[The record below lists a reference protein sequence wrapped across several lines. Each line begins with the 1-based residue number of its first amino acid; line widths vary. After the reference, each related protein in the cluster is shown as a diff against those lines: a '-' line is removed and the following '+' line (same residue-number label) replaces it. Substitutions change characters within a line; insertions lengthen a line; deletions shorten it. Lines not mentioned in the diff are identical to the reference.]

1 MRRIL
6 IGLIATMLSVS
17 AFSAVQTTNKGT
29 ITKLFAYDDYGAV
42 AGRDGADITV
52 WMETGISNCSD
63 GVWVSPVASGYK
75 MIGSFLLTA
84 YTTKQQVS
92 FQVYTDKVWKGSSKS
107 KLCQVDA
114 IRFE

>member
-1 MRRIL
+1 MKRLL
-6 IGLIATMLSVS
+6 IGLMSTILSVS
-17 AFSAVQTTNKGT
+17 AFGAVQSTKKGT

-52 WMETGISNCSD
+52 WMETGIPSCND
-63 GVWVSPVASGYK
+63 GVWVSPSASGYK
-75 MIGSFLLTA
+75 MMGSFLLTA
-84 YTTKQQVS
+84 YTTKQQVR
-92 FQVYTDKVWKGSSKS
+92 FQVYTDKIWKGSSKS